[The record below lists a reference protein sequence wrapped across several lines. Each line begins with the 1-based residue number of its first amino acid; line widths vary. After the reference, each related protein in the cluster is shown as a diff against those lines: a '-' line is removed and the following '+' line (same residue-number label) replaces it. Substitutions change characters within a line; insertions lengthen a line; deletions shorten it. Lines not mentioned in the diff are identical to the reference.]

1 MCHDFLFDAT
11 FWQDLS
17 KLDQFAAE
25 QVRKEGCP
33 HCGARLHSARYPRK
47 PRGVNRSVLGE
58 QYECRFSYCCEK
70 DGCRKRCTPP
80 SVRFLG
86 RKVYLGVVITLIC
99 ALEQGLTPRR
109 KAHLIDELDLWPQT
123 FARWQQWW
131 REHVPG
137 TRHWQSLRARLLP
150 GSGAEPLPDALLRQL
165 TADDLAGRVSRFLQL
180 MMPLTS
186 ASCSRSVRLDQF
198 PQKM

>member
-1 MCHDFLFDAT
+1 M
-11 FWQDLS
+11 
-17 KLDQFAAE
+17 
-25 QVRKEGCP
+25 
-33 HCGARLHSARYPRK
+33 
-47 PRGVNRSVLGE
+47 NRSVLGE